1 MPVLELR
8 DEFRTSHMRATAI
21 ELSNR
26 QNTGWTQR
34 GNANE
39 LLEITYPTGDVTR
52 ALDSIS
58 ASSAKKPIVMIG
70 QRGSGKSHI
79 MALLHNAF
87 ANPDSAQEWS
97 HTWGEKLQSSRLAGL
112 QFPRGFTPLSE
123 TLSNSEY
130 PCLWDVLFDRHPK
143 GGYFRGKFEQSGT
156 VVPAK
161 SLIQDM
167 FSSQPTALIF
177 DELQTWYDGQHDDP
191 GDTGKKRLKWA
202 FNFIQILSELA
213 EDRPDL
219 CRLIVS
225 VRDNTTDAFQQIHR
239 KGPVVIDF
247 KGETARDDR
256 KRLVLHRLFKNRDNI
271 PSSVISQT
279 VAAYADAR
287 VRLLYS
293 QKSQADQAK
302 LKNEVAE
309 SWPFSPELIALL
321 EDHLLMA
328 AAAQG
333 NRDFIRMLA
342 EVFRS
347 RGDEVPVITPADFS
361 VDDDDCGVT
370 TLVDSFATT
379 VDQERLREKAIKNL
393 KLIREG
399 DAPSSH
405 AREVISSIWV
415 RSLSAKHDAG
425 GTRAEIQLDVTR
437 EQPVDDNAFTAE
449 LAAIVEN
456 SFNIHEVGT
465 QEKRFCFKLPDNPES
480 KLKAWARNNNAFD
493 TDGTTVPGLLSVRR
507 DQQYLRQILNYVLKT
522 PDAASEPPSFP
533 VILDPNWQAA
543 PWANVPSTDQPAGWT
558 ERGKAVLVV
567 LPVAPKSV
575 NEALGAWLVS
585 HISQNRNMVRFLLPT
600 DDSANIYD
608 DRNLLISAR
617 CALLASEWKKDDP
630 QYASL
635 HKKYE
640 TELKT
645 KLKERFDRYAI
656 LAVWDFQNPS
666 NCQFHV
672 ESHKGSGSDIPAVVE
687 KHVVDNFF
695 MAEDFKPFIKSC
707 AQRGDKMQQVLALMR
722 EPPLPGE
729 TAIPY
734 LGDIAVY
741 EHVLSAASKGV
752 IAINVDGHWFRQE
765 AGEAPKDALQRLKQ
779 KAFCSGGKMYAV
791 QLGEPSQVG
800 GTGVTVPP
808 PPVVIP
814 SSPVPNPGSTRG
826 SGVGSQLGSGSTP
839 WPTTGVGILPV
850 PPVDIAPTAQPIQP
864 AQPVIRRSLGAKSGV
879 NLLGDLEKW
888 ALPDNQRVT
897 QATLTFTGN
906 SIKELR
912 EMCMKLPA
920 KIQAELQIT
929 LPPEGGA
936 S

>member
-34 GNANE
+34 DNSNE

-58 ASSAKKPIVMIG
+58 ASSAGKPIVMIG

-87 ANPDSAQEWS
+87 ANPNSAQAWAEA
-97 HTWGEKLQSSRLAGL
+97 WGHKLQSSRLASL
-112 QFPRGFTPLSE
+112 QFPSGFKPLSE

-143 GGYFRGKFEQSGT
+143 GGYFRGKFEQSGSL
-156 VVPAK
+156 VPAK

-167 FSSQPTALIF
+167 FSEQPTALIF

-271 PSSVISQT
+271 SSSAINQT

-347 RGDEVPVITPADFS
+347 RGDQVPVITPADFS

-399 DAPSSH
+399 ETPSPH

-415 RSLSAKHDAG
+415 RSLSAKEGAG
-425 GTRAEIQLDVTR
+425 GTRAEIQLDITR

-449 LAAIVEN
+449 LATIVES

-493 TDGTTVPGLLSVRR
+493 ADGTTAPGLLSVRK
-507 DQQYLRQILNYVLKT
+507 DQQHLRQMLNYVLKT
-522 PDAASEPPSFP
+522 PDAASEPPSYP

-543 PWANVPSTDQPAGWT
+543 PWANVQAADHPSGWT
-558 ERGKAVLVV
+558 ERGKAVLIVV
-567 LPVAPKSV
+567 PVAPKSI
-575 NEALGAWLVS
+575 NEELGQWLVS
-585 HISQNRNMVRFLLPT
+585 NVPQNRNMVRFLLPT
-600 DDSANIYD
+600 EDSANIYD

-617 CALLASEWKKDDP
+617 CALLASEWKKDDS
-630 QYASL
+630 QYATL
-635 HKKYE
+635 QKKYE
-640 TELKT
+640 SELKS

-656 LAVWDFQNPS
+656 LAEWDFQNPT
-666 NCQFHV
+666 NCKFHI
-672 ESHKGSGSDIPAVVE
+672 EAHKGSGSEIPSVVE
-687 KHVVDNFF
+687 RHVADNFF
-695 MAEDFKPFIKSC
+695 MAEEFAPFIESC
-707 AQRGDKMQQVLALMR
+707 AKRGDKMQQVLALLR

-741 EHVLSAASKGV
+741 EHVLNAASKGL

-765 AGEAPKDALQRLKQ
+765 GGESAKDTLQRLKQ
-779 KAFCSGGKMYAV
+779 KAFCSGNKMHAV
-791 QLGEPSQVG
+791 QLGEPSLVG
-800 GTGVTVPP
+800 SSGVTVPP
-808 PPVVIP
+808 PPVVP
-814 SSPVPNPGSTRG
+814 
-826 SGVGSQLGSGSTP
+826 LGSLTGNTSVGGIVVQP
-839 WPTTGVGILPV
+839 VSPPTLGLTTDGGVLPLPPAGVV
-850 PPVDIAPTAQPIQP
+850 PPLQPTLIPQPI
-864 AQPVIRRSLGAKSGV
+864 IRRSLGAKSGV

-897 QATLTFTGN
+897 QATLTFSGN

-912 EMCMKLPA
+912 EMCTRLPA
-920 KIQAELQIT
+920 KMQAELQIT